1 MVSPYSSHVQ
11 HLMNEEKAQFQ
22 AIHFGFI
29 ISPILENVK
38 ALEFIVIV
46 RHSWAHTHL
55 NGFPALGHQDLDLMS
70 ETCPWMGDVIGIEQS
85 SGKSTRMGVR
95 DPGLSLEPATMT
107 QGTKF
112 TCLDLEYL
120 CGPHKW
126 FSDQGSMEGF

>member
-1 MVSPYSSHVQ
+1 
-11 HLMNEEKAQFQ
+11 
-22 AIHFGFI
+22 
-29 ISPILENVK
+29 
-38 ALEFIVIV
+38 
-46 RHSWAHTHL
+46 
-55 NGFPALGHQDLDLMS
+55 MS
-70 ETCPWMGDVIGIEQS
+70 GTCPWMGDVMGIEQS